1 MPVGKSQPRN
11 TLPRGH
17 FARTTSSSFTN
28 AIKLPKDNVKFTMT
42 TLPSPP
48 FVEIPGI
55 ANFRDIGGHETTDGA
70 KVRHGL
76 VYRAADP
83 TKATE
88 DGKKKMSEDLGTV
101 CLLVRTYSQD
111 HITNTLI

>member
-1 MPVGKSQPRN
+1 
-11 TLPRGH
+11 
-17 FARTTSSSFTN
+17 
-28 AIKLPKDNVKFTMT
+28 MT

-55 ANFRDIGGHETTDGA
+55 ANFRDIGGQQTTNGQTI
-70 KVRHGL
+70 RHGL

-83 TKATE
+83 SKATE

-101 CLLVRTYSQD
+101 CLVRGNYKQD
-111 HITNTLI
+111 HSADTVQASP